1 VLTAEGSAEPLV
13 VPIVVFLTNG
23 DRRVVQPAIDTSP
36 VSELA
41 VPLLTYLRGG
51 ASLGGNDALLE
62 RARAAVEIGGFCP
75 RSAAVVCSDL
85 QNHFPR
91 RVVVVDRLTQPEIG
105 APLGWVMSEASFT
118 SLDVAMVQ
126 GQLRIE
132 CAAKTPR
139 TSGSYAP
146 VEADLER
153 EPSCRTGYA
162 TLGDLVRYY
171 NTSS

>member
-1 VLTAEGSAEPLV
+1 MGPPSPVV

-36 VSELA
+36 VSEFA

-51 ASLGGNDALLE
+51 TSLAGNDALLE
-62 RARAAVEIGGFCP
+62 RARAAVEIDGFCP
-75 RSAAVVCSDL
+75 GSAADVCSDL
-85 QNHFPR
+85 QNHFPS
-91 RVVVVDRLTQPEIG
+91 RVVVVDRVTQPEIG

-118 SLDVAMVQ
+118 SLDAAMID
-126 GQLRIE
+126 GLGTE
-132 CAAKTPR
+132 CDANIPE
-139 TSGSYAP
+139 TSGGYTP
-146 VEADLER
+146 VQADEER
-153 EPSCRTGYA
+153 EPSCLTGYA